1 MGEETAVA
9 RERRVDVR
17 KMYKLF
23 INGAFVRSESA
34 RSTPLWDGRAFL
46 ANIAQASRKDLRDAV
61 TAARAAQ
68 GRWWA
73 QDPQLRGLMLYRL
86 GEMIEARRSEY
97 IDLLSG
103 GDGTDIRSARAE
115 IDSSIDRVLWY
126 AGWCDKY
133 SALLSSKNPVAGPH
147 FNCSTPE
154 PMGVVGILAPQSPL
168 FLGIISTLLPPLVAG
183 NAIVLLA
190 SERDPR
196 PAIALAEAIA
206 LSDIPSG
213 VVSILTGF
221 RSEIGPAMAK
231 HDGIEAIACGREDLA
246 QWGEIE
252 RESAASIKRIR
263 PFEIDRA
270 ADYFNDRAQSLDSIA
285 DFCEIKTIWH
295 PVGL

>member
-1 MGEETAVA
+1 MAEESTAT
-9 RERRVDVR
+9 REQRVDVR

-23 INGAFVRSESA
+23 INGAFVRSESG

-68 GRWWA
+68 SRWWA

-86 GEMIEARRSEY
+86 GEMLEARRSEY
-97 IDLLSG
+97 IALLTEGNGNDL
-103 GDGTDIRSARAE
+103 RSAREE
-115 IDSSIDRVLWY
+115 IDVAIDRVIWY

-133 SALLSSKNPVAGPH
+133 SALLSSRNPVAGPH

-154 PMGVVGILAPQSPL
+154 PMGVVGILAPQAPL
-168 FLGIISTLLPPLVAG
+168 FLGTITSLLPPLVAG
-183 NAIVLLA
+183 NATVLLA

-213 VVSILTGF
+213 VVNVLTGF
-221 RSEIGPAMAK
+221 RNEIAPAMAK
-231 HDGIEAIACGREDLA
+231 HDGIEAIACCREDLA
-246 QWGEIE
+246 AWGEIE

-263 PFEIDRA
+263 PFELERA
-270 ADYFNDRAQSLDSIA
+270 VDYMHDRAQSLDGIA

-295 PVGL
+295 PVGF

>member
-1 MGEETAVA
+1 MGEESTVTH
-9 RERRVDVR
+9 EPRVDVR

-61 TAARAAQ
+61 TAARTAR

-86 GEMIEARRSEY
+86 GEMLEARRSEY
-97 IDLLSG
+97 IELLCAGNGSDL
-103 GDGTDIRSARAE
+103 RAARAE
-115 IDSSIDRVLWY
+115 IDRSIDRVLWY

-168 FLGIISTLLPPLVAG
+168 FLGVISTLLPPLVAG
-183 NAIVLLA
+183 NATVLLA

-206 LSDIPSG
+206 LSDIPAG
-213 VVSILTGF
+213 VVNVLTGF

-231 HDGIEAIACGREDLA
+231 HDGIEAISCSREDLA

-263 PFEIDRA
+263 PFEIERS
-270 ADYFNDRAQSLDSIA
+270 ADYFSESAQSLDDIA